1 MSTCTSHNIRKQQK
15 KHITKHFTSK
25 FSRKHFM
32 TASRGSA
39 MAQGD
44 SELWKLYLPRYYDE
58 VDDYHAFSLKC
69 FHEFFKSYQPP
80 PGGAKLLEFGGGPV
94 VSNLISAAPK
104 CREIVFGEFEED
116 NREGINLWLRKD
128 PLAFNWQPFFS
139 YVVGTLEGGTE
150 ENIEERKELLRNTVK
165 TVVPFDVFQ
174 ADPVK
179 DKGPYDIVTS
189 SLCLEYI
196 GVTKEQYMESIAKV
210 AHLVKPGGILLMQAH
225 ENVHSW
231 THAGRTIKLNP
242 ISREFLREVLESA
255 GLSQIRME
263 CLPLESMKAE
273 DLESVPGFT
282 NLMFVVATNVA

>member
-1 MSTCTSHNIRKQQK
+1 
-15 KHITKHFTSK
+15 
-25 FSRKHFM
+25 
-32 TASRGSA
+32 

-44 SELWKLYLPRYYDE
+44 SELWKLYLPSYYNE
-58 VDDYHAFSLKC
+58 VDEYHAFSLKC

-165 TVVPFDVFQ
+165 TVVPFDIFQ
-174 ADPVK
+174 PNPVE

-196 GVTKEQYMESIAKV
+196 GLTKEQYMESIAKV

-225 ENVHSW
+225 EGVHSW
-231 THAGRTIKLNP
+231 VFAGKTIDQNS
-242 ISREFLREVLESA
+242 ISVELLREALESA
-255 GLSQIRME
+255 GLSQIRMV
-263 CLPLESMKAE
+263 CLPSESMQAE
-273 DLESVPGFT
+273 DVESIPGFT
-282 NLMFVVATNVA
+282 SLMFVVATKVA